1 MRFIDFLIYVCCI
14 SGCVT
19 LQFSISLTLPN
30 FSGSSCGP
38 SQSTKE
44 RGQPLE
50 ALDITPCFSTSM
62 LLYQFCNSNDCLAN
76 PEHICFFFFFSS
88 LGLAVLH
95 ALHICHLDVSLHNIL
110 VDRLGEDNEIILIW
124 LVARLTAQ
132 QYLFSPFTLFSS
144 VIYWQAYLSH
154 CLSRSLLLFLRTL
167 NISQRSLL
175 YYLLSSFFFL
185 FFSFRILV
193 ILECHSE
200 LLSILTTIDRTL
212 YPSEASV
219 GRDCTYHQNTF
230 VFKNI

>member
-1 MRFIDFLIYVCCI
+1 MRFIDFLIYECCI

-38 SQSTKE
+38 SQSTEE

-62 LLYQFCNSNDCLAN
+62 LLYQFCNSNDCLAD
-76 PEHICFFFFFSS
+76 PEHICFFLFFSS

-124 LVARLTAQ
+124 FVARLAIQ
-132 QYLFSPFTLFSS
+132 QYLFTYAVSFHFIFFCPLLTN
-144 VIYWQAYLSH
+144 IPLS
-154 CLSRSLLLFLRTL
+154 LSLS
-167 NISQRSLL
+167 
-175 YYLLSSFFFL
+175 LSS
-185 FFSFRILV
+185 S
-193 ILECHSE
+193 
-200 LLSILTTIDRTL
+200 LST
-212 YPSEASV
+212 YP
-219 GRDCTYHQNTF
+219 
-230 VFKNI
+230 